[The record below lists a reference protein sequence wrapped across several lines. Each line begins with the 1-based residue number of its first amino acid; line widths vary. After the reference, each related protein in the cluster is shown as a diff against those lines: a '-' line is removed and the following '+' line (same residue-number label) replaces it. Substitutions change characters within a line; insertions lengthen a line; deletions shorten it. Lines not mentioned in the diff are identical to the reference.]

1 MNDPFKTAALSQV
14 THSTIALKNSIE
26 PPLKGDGSAGAAWQD
41 DLVMLLE
48 QLCGAKITAR
58 NYGATDNDINHAIA
72 EGL

>member
-1 MNDPFKTAALSQV
+1 MSDPFKTAALSQV
-14 THSTIALKNSIE
+14 THATLALKNTIE

-48 QLCGAKITAR
+48 QLCDAKRDAR
-58 NYGATDNDINHAIA
+58 NYGATDTDINHAVA